1 MRLDRS
7 DLKRL
12 RGPIAAALILIGIDA
27 ASLIVSD
34 NRLVEARKAQKAAQD
49 QLRSTRDR
57 VSRVAEEEREIRD
70 NLVHFEKM
78 ASRGMVGAEKR
89 LEWIESIAAIRQRR
103 RLFEIRYTVDAQ
115 RVVDYPGIVQARKS
129 DGATFVASK
138 LKLEMQLL
146 HEGDLLDF
154 LADLQSAGNSLVS
167 PRSCSIS
174 RVEGSGG
181 GGGPMRPR
189 LRASCVVDMITLK
202 TPDAA

>member
-1 MRLDRS
+1 MTLDRS
-7 DLKRL
+7 FLKRL
-12 RGPIAAALILIGIDA
+12 RGPIAAALILIGIGA
-27 ASLIVSD
+27 AALMVSD
-34 NRLVEARKAQKAAQD
+34 TRLVEARKARKAAQD

-70 NLVHFEKM
+70 NLVYFEKM

-115 RVVDYPGIVQARKS
+115 RVVDYPGVVQTRKS
-129 DGATFVASK
+129 DSATFMASR
-138 LKLEMQLL
+138 LKLDMQLL
-146 HEGDLLDF
+146 HEGDLLAF
-154 LADLQSAGNSLVS
+154 LADLEAAGNSLVS
-167 PRSCSIS
+167 PRSCNIS
-174 RVEGSGG
+174 RVEGAGG

-189 LRASCVVDMITLK
+189 LRANCVVDMITLK

>member
-1 MRLDRS
+1 MTLDRS
-7 DLKRL
+7 VLKRL
-12 RGPIAAALILIGIDA
+12 RGPIAAALILIGIGV
-27 ASLIVSD
+27 ASLVVSD
-34 NRLVEARKAQKAAQD
+34 NRLVEARRAQKAAQD

-78 ASRGMVGAEKR
+78 AGRGMVGSEKR

-115 RVVDYPGIVQARKS
+115 RVVDYPGIVQTRKG
-129 DGATFVASK
+129 DGATFMASR
-138 LKLEMQLL
+138 LKLDMQLL

-154 LADLQSAGNSLVS
+154 LSDLEAAGNSLVS

-174 RVEGSGG
+174 RVEGAGG
-181 GGGPMRPR
+181 GGGPLRPR
-189 LRASCVVDMITLK
+189 LRANCVVDMITLK